1 MSDTLLQAF
10 PCLRR
15 DQSLAR
21 YTAARLGG
29 PADYLY
35 IAKDPAYTEA
45 KRLLSAA
52 WALELPVTVIG
63 GGANILVADA
73 GIRGLVIV
81 NRAARIE
88 PVGTRVLTAAGTS
101 LIHLARA
108 CHEYALTGMEWAIAV
123 PGTVGGAVV
132 NNAGAHGGDIASNL
146 LRARIFAPGGT
157 NWLAAEEL
165 DYAYRHSLL
174 KARVDRRFFVLAA
187 ELALQSADGDEVGAK
202 MARNNAYRRRTQPP
216 GASLGSIFKN
226 PPGDFAGRLIEAA
239 GLKGQRIG
247 GVQVSPRHANFFVNL
262 GGAAQA
268 RDYRRLIL
276 LVQERVKRATGITLE
291 LEVQL
296 LGDWQE
302 KDALDNLRYCN
313 EKCKL

>member
-1 MSDTLLQAF
+1 MSDALLQAF
-10 PCLRR
+10 PALQR

-35 IAKDPAYTEA
+35 IAKDPTYSDI
-45 KRLLSAA
+45 KRLLPAA
-52 WALELPVTVIG
+52 WAHDMPVTVIG

-88 PVGTRVLTAAGTS
+88 HCGKRVQAAAGTS
-101 LIHLARA
+101 LIHLARF
-108 CHEYALTGMEWAIAV
+108 CHEHALGGMEWAIAV

-146 LRARIFAPGGT
+146 LRSRIFEPGNT
-157 NWLAAEEL
+157 HWMAANEL
-165 DYAYRHSLL
+165 DYAYRGSLL
-174 KARVDRRFFVLAA
+174 KSRADRRFFVLEA
-187 ELALQSADGDEVGAK
+187 EFALQRANRDAVGAK
-202 MARNNAYRRRTQPP
+202 MAQFNAYRRRTQPP

-239 GLKGQRIG
+239 GLKGERIG
-247 GVQVSPRHANFFVNL
+247 GVQVSARHANFFVNL
-262 GGAAQA
+262 DESATAH
-268 RDYRRLIL
+268 DYWQLIQ
-276 LVQERVKRATGITLE
+276 LVHERVKKATGVMLE

-296 LGDWQE
+296 LGDW
-302 KDALDNLRYCN
+302 
-313 EKCKL
+313 